1 MKSAQEWGGMC
12 QRYKKINLN
21 KIQRSNERV
30 SQDKECLERR
40 NDSVQNFF
48 VHSLLVLLVNGA
60 YFVDQTQI
68 INVGFL
74 RPCDP
79 MPMEFQPCSALRP
92 FCLATS

>member
-1 MKSAQEWGGMC
+1 MKSAQEWGGMY

-21 KIQRSNERV
+21 KIQRSNELV

-48 VHSLLVLLVNGA
+48 EHSLFVLLLNVA
-60 YFVDQTQI
+60 YFVDQTQTI
-68 INVGFL
+68 SVGFL

-79 MPMEFQPCSALRP
+79 MPLEFLPCLALRP